1 MLRTFGALSVTS
13 CEKAIDPQEGLGSPP
28 SRDGAA
34 PGGVQEAFLPAV
46 VDFSVF
52 SPPEVLFGPSGVDSY
67 MFLHTWLGGM
77 RETIK

>member
-1 MLRTFGALSVTS
+1 MLRTFGELSVPK
-13 CEKAIDPQEGLGSPP
+13 CEKAIYPQEGLGSPR

-46 VDFSVF
+46 VGI

-67 MFLHTWLGGM
+67 MFLHTWPGGM
-77 RETIK
+77 REAIK